1 MPKHHVVVIGGGI
14 AGLCASLRLSHQG
27 YQVTVLEKEQTV
39 GGKIRQ
45 IMVGDQGVDS
55 GPTVFTMS
63 WIFEELFK
71 QCNENFNDHLHLTP
85 LPVLARHFWGT
96 DQLDLFADQMQSA
109 KAIREFSNARQA
121 ELFLEFCRI
130 SKKVYES
137 LEGPYIK
144 SKRPSLTS
152 MRSQLGVS
160 GSKNLMSIG
169 LFKNLWDSLEKFFPD
184 PRLHQLFGRYA
195 TYCGSSPYLAPATL
209 MLIAHVEMV
218 GVWSIQDGMVQ
229 LPRTIAQLAQ
239 DRGTEIKTNT
249 QVVQIHHEHGIIR
262 HIETNMGEKI
272 KADSVIFNGDITAL
286 QKGFFGS
293 SVSKAVLKTSSTQ
306 SLSALTWSVN
316 VPKVGFPLSR
326 HTVFFDKNYA
336 SEFEDIFNHQNLPK
350 TPTVYLCAQSRINQ
364 ESIAQ
369 THDKMLLLVN
379 APPIGEGQI
388 SNQEIELCQ
397 QQVMKLLGKSGL
409 DLNLNDPSV
418 VRTSPTQFNQ
428 LFPGT
433 GGALYG
439 MATHGWMSS
448 FARPSSISSI
458 KNLYLAGGSIHPGPG
473 VPMAAMS
480 GRLAAEALMERQP
493 LIK

>member
-1 MPKHHVVVIGGGI
+1 M
-14 AGLCASLRLSHQG
+14 
-27 YQVTVLEKEQTV
+27 
-39 GGKIRQ
+39 
-45 IMVGDQGVDS
+45 
-55 GPTVFTMS
+55 
-63 WIFEELFK
+63 
-71 QCNENFNDHLHLTP
+71 
-85 LPVLARHFWGT
+85 
-96 DQLDLFADQMQSA
+96 
-109 KAIREFSNARQA
+109 
-121 ELFLEFCRI
+121 
-130 SKKVYES
+130 
-137 LEGPYIK
+137 
-144 SKRPSLTS
+144 
-152 MRSQLGVS
+152 SQLGVS

-229 LPRTIAQLAQ
+229 LPRTIAKLAQ

-249 QVVQIHHEHGIIR
+249 QVVQIHHQNGVLS
-262 HIETNMGEKI
+262 HIETDKGESI
-272 KADSVIFNGDITAL
+272 QADSVIFNGDITAL
-286 QKGFFGS
+286 QKGLLGPS
-293 SVSKAVLKTSSTQ
+293 LSKVVPKISSTP

-316 VPKVGFPLSR
+316 IPKVDFPLSR
-326 HTVFFDKNYA
+326 HTVFFDNNYVR
-336 SEFEDIFNHQNLPK
+336 EFDDIFKRHQLPQ

-369 THDKMLLLVN
+369 SHDKMLLLVN
-379 APPIGEGQI
+379 APPIGEGKI
-388 SNQEIELCQ
+388 SNQEIEVCQ
-397 QQVMKLLGKSGL
+397 QQVMQLLGKSGL
-409 DLNLNDPSV
+409 NLNLNDPSV

-448 FARPSSISSI
+448 FARPSSISNI

-480 GRLAAEALMERQP
+480 GRLAAEELMERQP